1 MSNTVLQVEDLTVSY
16 PSPRG
21 RFRAVDG
28 VSFTIHPG
36 ETFGLVGESGSGKTT
51 TAMAILNMIK
61 PPARVEHGRILL
73 EGVDLLAQRGE
84 ALRRL
89 RWSRLSFIPQG
100 AQNALSPVM
109 KITDQIGDAITSHEG
124 RQPRRQLR
132 RRIADLLESVGLP
145 AHVAE
150 MYPHELSGGM
160 KQRVC
165 IAMAI
170 ALSPQL
176 IVADEPTSALD
187 VVVQRVVAETLK
199 AVQARLNAAL
209 LLIGHDMGLQAQLV
223 DHLGVMYGGRL
234 VEVGAVRDIFKNP
247 VHPYTQR
254 LIASSP
260 SIKQR
265 SPRAAQASAGA
276 PAPPAP
282 LPDAPCA
289 LREVRPGHFVAL
301 PDRED
306 LAFPD
311 PSETGARAAPL
322 DAQPD
327 RAAPS
332 PKWAG
337 SPTDKGGTSHVR

>member
-16 PSPRG
+16 PGSRG

-28 VSFTIHPG
+28 ISFTIHRG
-36 ETFGLVGESGSGKTT
+36 ETVGLVGESGSGKTT

-61 PPARVEHGRILL
+61 RPARVEHGRIFL
-73 EGVDLLAQRGE
+73 EGVDLLTQRGE

-100 AQNALSPVM
+100 AQNALNPVM

-124 RQPRRQLR
+124 RQPHRQLR
-132 RRIADLLESVGLP
+132 SRITDLLESVGLP
-145 AHVAE
+145 ARVAE

-199 AVQARLNAAL
+199 AVQARLNAAV

-223 DHLGVMYGGRL
+223 DRLGVMYGGRL
-234 VEVGAVRDIFKNP
+234 VEVGAVRDIFKSP
-247 VHPYTQR
+247 VHPYTRR

-265 SPRAAQASAGA
+265 SAHAAHAPAGA

-289 LREVRPGHFVAL
+289 LREVRPGHFVAVVAL
-301 PDRED
+301 
-306 LAFPD
+306 PD
-311 PSETGARAAPL
+311 PSEKGASAAPL
-322 DAQPD
+322 DA
-327 RAAPS
+327 
-332 PKWAG
+332 
-337 SPTDKGGTSHVR
+337 H

>member
-1 MSNTVLQVEDLTVSY
+1 
-16 PSPRG
+16 
-21 RFRAVDG
+21 
-28 VSFTIHPG
+28 
-36 ETFGLVGESGSGKTT
+36 
-51 TAMAILNMIK
+51 
-61 PPARVEHGRILL
+61 
-73 EGVDLLAQRGE
+73 
-84 ALRRL
+84 
-89 RWSRLSFIPQG
+89 
-100 AQNALSPVM
+100 M

-132 RRIADLLESVGLP
+132 RRITDLLESVGLP
-145 AHVAE
+145 SRVAE

-199 AVQARLNAAL
+199 AVQARLNAAV

-247 VHPYTQR
+247 VHPYTRR

-265 SPRAAQASAGA
+265 SAHAAQAPVGA
-276 PAPPAP
+276 PVPPAPAP
-282 LPDAPCA
+282 LPDAPCV
-289 LREVRPGHFVAL
+289 LREVQPGHFVAFVAP

-306 LAFPD
+306 VAFPH
-311 PSETGARAAPL
+311 PSEKGARAAPL
-322 DAQPD
+322 DAQ
-327 RAAPS
+327 
-332 PKWAG
+332 
-337 SPTDKGGTSHVR
+337 